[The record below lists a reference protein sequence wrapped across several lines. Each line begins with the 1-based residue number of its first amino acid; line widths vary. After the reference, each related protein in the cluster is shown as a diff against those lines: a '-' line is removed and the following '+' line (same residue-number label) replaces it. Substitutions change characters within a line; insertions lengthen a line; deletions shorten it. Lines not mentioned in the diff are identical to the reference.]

1 VNFGGFAEFWSAA
14 MPETSLAVLP
24 LPDLLVRA
32 GFRVRG
38 HKRADCPSCSGQS
51 RATVAFTEE
60 VYFCHRCKRAGNRG
74 ALARELGL
82 LPTDPESVARRR
94 NAARKTAKL
103 QFLAARLKAA
113 ENAVLTL
120 SRANMQGLADLR
132 RNAGIRLSVL
142 HAGAYERF
150 PGESELCWQALRFAA
165 DHEARACAAYLVAAF
180 ACEKDRALFALYPH
194 QREPIV
200 DRVLEEGGLRADRD
214 RWVELVL

>member
-1 VNFGGFAEFWSAA
+1 LPILFGAELCDRGFYGGGLFL
-14 MPETSLAVLP
+14 PSLQARGESWRSGA
-24 LPDLLVRA
+24 RA
-32 GFRVRG
+32 GFI
-38 HKRADCPSCSGQS
+38 A
-51 RATVAFTEE
+51 
-60 VYFCHRCKRAGNRG
+60 
-74 ALARELGL
+74 
-82 LPTDPESVARRR
+82 TDPESVARRR

-180 ACEKDRALFALYPH
+180 AGEKDRALFALYPH

>member
-1 VNFGGFAEFWSAA
+1 
-14 MPETSLAVLP
+14 MPEASPAVLS
-24 LPDLLVRA
+24 LRDMLVRV

-38 HKRADCPSCSGQS
+38 HKRADCPFCLGQS

-94 NAARKTAKL
+94 NEARKNAKL
-103 QFLAARLKAA
+103 QALAGRLNAA
-113 ENAVLTL
+113 ENALLTL
-120 SRANMQGLADLR
+120 SRVNVQRLADLR

-142 HAGAYERF
+142 HAGAHERF
-150 PGESELCWQALRFAA
+150 PGESELCWQALRFVA
-165 DHEARACAAYLVAAF
+165 DHEARASAAYLVAGF
-180 ACEKDRALFALYPH
+180 SGEKDRAFFALYPD
-194 QREPIV
+194 QRATIV
-200 DRVLEEGGLRADRD
+200 DRVLEEGGLRADRG